1 MTEEIMQQK
10 KGVTGTT
17 LKIIALIAMFI
28 DHFAAILIED
38 YLTFATPG
46 DLPQEQLQAWF
57 ADHRYVAVLEI
68 VMLLM
73 RLIGRFGFP
82 LFAFLIVEGFQHTR
96 SVKKYMI
103 NLGVFALISELPF
116 NLGFSSKLFYP
127 GYQNVFLTLFLGLG
141 CLACMHYFIENKK
154 NNAKFVPF
162 FYFAAPVAGVFTA
175 YVFIQTF
182 WVISGFVDLNLTVKA
197 IIGGVCAVL
206 ALIFFACLGLQ
217 WDVERKN
224 EFTFTVFPIVF
235 FCIIADLLITDYSA
249 GGVLVIVTMYLLR
262 RNRERAFGFGVLIL
276 TLMQPLEAA
285 AFFMLIP
292 ISKYNGERGMKL
304 NKYFYY
310 AFYPVHIGLLY
321 LVTLIL
327 GYTTFALR

>member
-1 MTEEIMQQK
+1 MTEEIMRQK

-28 DHFAAILIED
+28 DHFAAILIAD
-38 YLTFATPG
+38 YLDFVTPVDG
-46 DLPQEQLQAWF
+46 SQEQLQVWF
-57 ADHRYVAVLEI
+57 AEHPHVALLEI

-96 SVKKYMI
+96 SVKKYML

-116 NLGFSSKLFYP
+116 NLGFASTLFYP

-154 NNAKFVPF
+154 NSAKLVPL
-162 FYFAAPVAGVFTA
+162 FYFAAPVAGAFAA

-182 WVISGFVDLNLTVKA
+182 WVVSRFVDMDLTAKV
-197 IIGGVCAVL
+197 IIGGVCAFL

-224 EFTFTVFPIVF
+224 EFTFTILPIAV

-249 GGVLVIVTMYLLR
+249 GGVLVIVIMYLLR
-262 RNRERAFGFGVLIL
+262 GNHKRAFGLGVLVL
-276 TLMQPLEAA
+276 TLMQPIEAA

-321 LVTLIL
+321 LVTLLL
-327 GYTTFALR
+327 GYTTFAVR